1 MQLHRETREWRGE
14 GWAVYA
20 ERGLTAAG
28 VRVRMEDEMIGAI
41 MVGAQRFGQRQRRG
55 NLLDVSEA
63 RSLADTIN
71 LAAGW
76 AAGPATVG
84 PATGEPGTDS
94 AEGAAAAMVRAMHA
108 ADRRAA
114 ERATP

>member
-20 ERGLTAAG
+20 ERGLAAAG

-41 MVGAQRFGQRQRRG
+41 MVGG

-114 ERATP
+114 ERETP